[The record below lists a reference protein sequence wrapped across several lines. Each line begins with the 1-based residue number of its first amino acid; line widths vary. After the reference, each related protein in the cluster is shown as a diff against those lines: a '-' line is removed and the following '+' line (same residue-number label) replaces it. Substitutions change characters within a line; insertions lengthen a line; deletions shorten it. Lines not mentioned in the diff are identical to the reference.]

1 MDVNVRGAGE
11 LCLRV
16 ADGEVTTSANPSQQ
30 MGLSLKSA
38 GMEVYENMRETSILR
53 RRQGRA
59 DGHCSH

>member
-16 ADGEVTTSANPSQQ
+16 ADGELTTSSKPSHQ
-30 MGLSLKSA
+30 MGLSLKSSEV
-38 GMEVYENMRETSILR
+38 EVYENMRETSILR

-59 DGHCSH
+59 DGH